1 MKLINK
7 TRSCVLAENVEA
19 ADTFLKRLA
28 GLLGRKS
35 LAEGCAL
42 YLSPCNQIHTF
53 FMRFAI
59 DAAFVDEG
67 GKILHI
73 AANMRPWKISPWISG
88 ARGTYEFPAGAL
100 AGKAETGDIL
110 TAE

>member
-1 MKLINK
+1 MKLINT
-7 TRSCVLAENVEA
+7 TRGCALAENVETA
-19 ADTFLKRLA
+19 GTFFKRLV
-28 GLLGRKS
+28 GLMGRRA
-35 LAEGCAL
+35 LPEGSAL

-73 AANMRPWKISPWISG
+73 AENLKPWRISPWINE

-100 AGKAETGDIL
+100 AGKADTGDIL
-110 TAE
+110 SVQ